1 MTTNIKFMAAILLIS
16 LVSCSSQNSHKS
28 SKNIS
33 KAPYSDVD
41 SNFKYNSIYNKLVV
55 ELSLHKDKHDDAL
68 ETFTSNIKYFNEE
81 SDFLRMVNKAREMRK
96 FDYVNK
102 ISSRWLQIDP
112 LNVSAHK
119 IAFSNNLE
127 TSNYDQASYH
137 FEFLF
142 NAYKENNNKSY
153 INIEDILS
161 RNIIVSNIIE
171 FFEMKIKHYDS
182 DDLLF
187 YYVDILQKN
196 DLDNFV
202 IPYLNKTSYENN
214 RIISRKYSNSL
225 AKLNRIEEAIDV
237 LENYITTST
246 ITDRETL
253 YDLLGLYLQKKD
265 TEMIDKLIIKLVN
278 IDPEDND
285 FIFRL
290 ALLCF
295 DKNNFDLAE
304 KYFNI
309 LLSKSYAP
317 DNINF
322 FLGQID
328 FNNGRYIEALR
339 HYEKIK
345 QGTFINTKLLNVA
358 KALQKQYGISRAIS
372 YLEEEVK
379 IKTKNDLFNILS
391 LKLSLYQDPYD
402 INKVINQSNEILKSF
417 PKNER
422 ALYTRALAYEKN
434 GDIENMK
441 KDFEV
446 MINADPYNSIAL
458 NAYGYSLSLH
468 NINLDYA
475 DRLIRRALEVDPG
488 NPAILD
494 SLAWVLYLNGSY
506 EKAYKYSK
514 LAYSKDQDPEIV
526 SHYYKILLKN
536 GYADEAQ
543 KILQQSIKKNPNNES
558 LLNLLN
564 HTNNESAQL

>member
-1 MTTNIKFMAAILLIS
+1 MTTNIKFMAAILLIF

-55 ELSLHKDKHDDAL
+55 ELSLHKNKHDDAL

-81 SDFLRMVNKAREMRK
+81 SDFLRMVNKARDMRK

-102 ISSRWLQIDP
+102 ISSRWLQVDP

-119 IAFSNNLE
+119 IAFSNSLE
-127 TSNYDQASYH
+127 TSSFDQATYH

-161 RNIIVSNIIE
+161 RNIIVNNIIE

-182 DDLLF
+182 DELLF
-187 YYVDILQKN
+187 YYIDILQKN

-225 AKLNRIEEAIDV
+225 AKLNRIEEAIVV
-237 LENYITTST
+237 LKNYIATST
-246 ITDRETL
+246 ITDREAL

-265 TEMIDKLIIKLVN
+265 TEMIDELVRKLVN
-278 IDPEDND
+278 IDPEDSD
-285 FIFRL
+285 FMFRL

-328 FNNGRYIEALR
+328 FNNGRYQEALR
-339 HYEKIK
+339 HYEKIQ

-358 KALQKQYGISRAIS
+358 RALSQQYGTSRAVS

-379 IKTKNDLFNILS
+379 IKTKNDLLNLLS
-391 LKLSLYQDPYD
+391 LKLSIYQEPYE
-402 INKVINQSNEILKSF
+402 INKVIDLSNEIIELF

-434 GDIENMK
+434 GDIENMM
-441 KDFEV
+441 KDFEM

-468 NINLDYA
+468 KQKLDYA
-475 DRLIRRALEVDPG
+475 ERLIRRAIEVDPG
-488 NPAILD
+488 NAAILD
-494 SLAWVLYLNGSY
+494 SLAWVLYLKGSY
-506 EKAYKYSK
+506 EKAYNYSK

-543 KILQQSIKKNPNNES
+543 KILQQSIKDNPNNEN
-558 LLNLLN
+558 LRNLLN

>member
-1 MTTNIKFMAAILLIS
+1 MATNIKFMVAMLLVF
-16 LVSCSSQNSHKS
+16 LVSCSSQDSHES

-33 KAPYSDVD
+33 KAPYSDID

-55 ELSLHKDKHDDAL
+55 ELLLHKNKHDDAL
-68 ETFTSNIKYFNEE
+68 ETFISNIKYFNEE
-81 SDFLRMVNKAREMRK
+81 SDFLRMINKARDMRK
-96 FDYVNK
+96 FGYINK
-102 ISSRWLQIDP
+102 ISSRWLQVDP
-112 LNVSAHK
+112 LNISAHK
-119 IAFSNNLE
+119 IAFSNSLE
-127 TSNYDQASYH
+127 ISSYDQATYH
-137 FEFLF
+137 WEFLF
-142 NAYKENNNKSY
+142 NAYKKNNNKSY
-153 INIEDILS
+153 INLEDILS
-161 RNIIVSNIIE
+161 RNIIVNNIVE
-171 FFEMKIKHYDS
+171 FFEMKIEHYNS
-182 DDLLF
+182 DELLF
-187 YYVDILQKN
+187 YYIQILQQN
-196 DLDNFV
+196 DLDSLV
-202 IPYLNKTSYENN
+202 IPYLSKISNPNN
-214 RIISRKYSNSL
+214 RTISRKYSNSL
-225 AKLNRIEEAIDV
+225 AKINRTEEAIDV
-237 LENYITTST
+237 LENYIALST
-246 ITDRETL
+246 ITDREAL
-253 YDLLGLYLQKKD
+253 FDLLGLYLQKKD
-265 TEMIDKLIIKLVN
+265 KEMINKLVRKLVN

-285 FIFRL
+285 FMFRL
-290 ALLCF
+290 ALLFF
-295 DKNNFDLAE
+295 DKNNFDFSE

-339 HYEKIK
+339 HYEKIQ

-358 KALQKQYGISRAIS
+358 KALHKQYGISRAIS

-379 IKTKNDLFNILS
+379 IKTKNDLFNLLS

-402 INKVINQSNEILKSF
+402 LNKVIDLSNKILKSF

-434 GDIENMK
+434 AEIENMM
-441 KDFEV
+441 KDFEI
-446 MINADPYNSIAL
+446 MINSDPYNSVAL

-468 NINLDYA
+468 NKNLKYA
-475 DRLIRRALEVDPG
+475 EKLIQRALKVDPG

-526 SHYYKILLKN
+526 GHYYKILLKK

-543 KILQQSIKKNPNNES
+543 RILQQSIKNNPGNES